1 MLGGLDVIL
10 GRVHRGFDHDKVVLS
25 NSAGSS
31 RWAWNIFALSRH
43 IHPGLREG
51 CGNREQNLGPFP
63 MFSHSRPA
71 HSPVKPHCDLI
82 SNHIWGPTG
91 RRERGR
97 IMHVQCCSWAMPN
110 FGGETAF
117 PILWKRQLSAAG
129 VTLLGAWGAY
139 ITTYPDDLQGEELLL
154 LEPKRPQIPRYV
166 NETPTLAFRPKRQ
179 SRADSLGRCR
189 TTHKPKVGIEAILA
203 TIADKCH
210 LPSYSE

>member
-63 MFSHSRPA
+63 MFSIASRPIVR
-71 HSPVKPHCDLI
+71 SNPTVTSSLI
-82 SNHIWGPTG
+82 TSGAPRG
-91 RRERGR
+91 GERGR

-203 TIADKCH
+203 TIADK
-210 LPSYSE
+210 